1 MIKLIFVFLW
11 VMMAVQNSVAQ
22 TEELSGPPAVF
33 AVETHDNLED
43 DVLPFLEMEQP
54 TDIEAVSTTSSEN
67 ATAMREVIESSDFVA
82 TVRFVNR
89 RSNRIYDMVYDSAEI
104 EKQKEA
110 DSFIQALS
118 EEASES
124 VSASVAVQGDR
135 VAETDSDAV
144 LEGLHYK
151 SLNVQ
156 VKQCIQDY
164 EGVYGNDTAFVEVKD
179 VDSLDVLYSG
189 WIYKK
194 RPSVH
199 VFEHPT
205 FSMYL
210 ISCK

>member
-1 MIKLIFVFLW
+1 
-11 VMMAVQNSVAQ
+11 
-22 TEELSGPPAVF
+22 
-33 AVETHDNLED
+33 
-43 DVLPFLEMEQP
+43 
-54 TDIEAVSTTSSEN
+54 
-67 ATAMREVIESSDFVA
+67 
-82 TVRFVNR
+82 
-89 RSNRIYDMVYDSAEI
+89 DSAEI
-104 EKQKEA
+104 EKHKEA

-118 EEASES
+118 AENVGDVSSSVDVEGDEITESDSES
-124 VSASVAVQGDR
+124 I
-135 VAETDSDAV
+135 
-144 LEGLHYK
+144 LEGLQYK

-189 WIYKK
+189 WIYQK

>member
-1 MIKLIFVFLW
+1 MIKLIFVSLW
-11 VMMAVQNSVAQ
+11 MMAAQNSVAQ
-22 TEELSGPPAVF
+22 TENLSGPPAVF
-33 AVETHDNLED
+33 AVETHDNLEG

-54 TDIEAVSTTSSEN
+54 ADIEAVSSTYSED
-67 ATAMREVIESSDFVA
+67 ATAIREVIEASDFVA
-82 TVRFVNR
+82 TLRFVNR

-104 EKQKEA
+104 EKHKEA

-118 EEASES
+118 AENVGDVSSSVDVEDDEITESDSES
-124 VSASVAVQGDR
+124 I
-135 VAETDSDAV
+135 
-144 LEGLHYK
+144 LEGLQYK

-189 WIYKK
+189 WIYQK